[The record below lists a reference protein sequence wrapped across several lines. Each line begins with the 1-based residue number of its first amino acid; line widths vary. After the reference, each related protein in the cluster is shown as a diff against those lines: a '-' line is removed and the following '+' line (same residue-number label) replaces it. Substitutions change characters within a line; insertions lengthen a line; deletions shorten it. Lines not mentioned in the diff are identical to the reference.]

1 VIFVPVKPCQKDNKP
16 GYKYGDSG
24 HCYTYTEGDIKS
36 EKEAWDKAVAQGRA
50 IEKSK
55 GNW

>member
-1 VIFVPVKPCQKDNKP
+1 MPVKPCQSDGKP

-24 HCYTYTEGDIKS
+24 HCYTYKEGDMRS

-55 GNW
+55 SNW